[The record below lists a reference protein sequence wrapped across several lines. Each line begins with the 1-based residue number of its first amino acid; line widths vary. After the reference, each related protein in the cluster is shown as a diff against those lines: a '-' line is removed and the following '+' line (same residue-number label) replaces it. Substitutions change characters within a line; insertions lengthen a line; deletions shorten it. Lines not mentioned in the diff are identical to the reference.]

1 MGRMTD
7 DVTRLVGEIRASR
20 DDRGRMMRDLRHS
33 TVEMKRAVAAMQAG
47 FHSDHADMARRQQ
60 RMLHGFVSGIKTRV
74 AAFRKEFADDLGGAR
89 KAWAGA
95 AAMAMPG
102 RTRRGGK
109 WFGGETA

>member
-20 DDRGRMMRDLRHS
+20 DDRGRMMQDLRHV
-33 TVEMKRAVAAMQAG
+33 TADMKRAVAAMQTG
-47 FHSDHADMARRQQ
+47 FRSDHADMTRRQQ
-60 RMLHGFVSGIKTRV
+60 RMLHGFVSGLKTKV
-74 AAFRKEFADDLGGAR
+74 ATLRKEFANDLAGAR

-109 WFGGETA
+109 WVGGELA